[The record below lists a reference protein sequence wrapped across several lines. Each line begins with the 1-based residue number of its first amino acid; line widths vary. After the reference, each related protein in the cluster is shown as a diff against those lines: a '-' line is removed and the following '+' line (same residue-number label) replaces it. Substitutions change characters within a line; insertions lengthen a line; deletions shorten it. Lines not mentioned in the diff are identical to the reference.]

1 MPAWDDFYDFLQ
13 KVAKPVNRQVDKVL
27 TPELQMMLQTLPI
40 GAVGE
45 KGLSLAK
52 PWAQKA
58 APKLWARIPESPAKQ
73 ATLGRVDSL
82 FNGAFGNNPP
92 MANAPLNVPNLNQAM
107 KQSPSILE
115 WFKNAPAELKPEI
128 VRFLKSAYQ
137 IGM

>member
-1 MPAWDDFYDFLQ
+1 MSAWDDFYDFLQ

-45 KGLSLAK
+45 KGLSLAA
-52 PWAQKA
+52 PWAQKSV
-58 APKLWARIPESPAKQ
+58 PKMWARIPKSPAASKS
-73 ATLGRVDSL
+73 TESFFDVG
-82 FNGAFGNNPP
+82 FGKNPP
-92 MANAPLNVPNLNQAM
+92 MANAPVSAPNLTQAV
-107 KQSPSILE
+107 KQSPDILE